1 MKIILI
7 SHNMFGVNCLDE
19 ILNNGGNV
27 TAVWTIDKSLST
39 NISDYAEFE
48 DITQK
53 CRVPLYES
61 KKIDDTAI
69 AKIQELNPDIIFV
82 FGWSQLL
89 PNELLNIPPKGCIGM
104 HPTLLPRGRGRAAI
118 PWALIKGLDKTGLT
132 MFYLSEG
139 ADTGDIIG
147 QKEIAIEF
155 EDNAESLYN
164 KVISAGRNL
173 ISEHLPKF
181 ENDTAPR
188 IKQDDKKATL
198 WPKRRPDDGLI
209 DWNKSPIEIYNWIR
223 GLSHPY
229 PGAFSYYK
237 NKKIYIYSA
246 KYVDNLSN
254 VESGTIIEVSEQGL
268 LVSAWEYAIL
278 INKIQPEDDKILT
291 AIDFA
296 NKYNVEI
303 GDKFQNRFKQI
314 VEDSK

>member
-1 MKIILI
+1 MKIIFI
-7 SHNMFGVNCLDE
+7 SHNLFGINCLDE

-27 TAVWTIDKSLST
+27 IAVWTIDKSLSN
-39 NISDYAEFE
+39 NISDYASFE
-48 DITQK
+48 DITNK
-53 CRVPLYES
+53 YCVPLYKS
-61 KKIDDTAI
+61 KKIDDAAI
-69 AKIQELNPDIIFV
+69 AKIRELNPDMIFV

-132 MFYLSEG
+132 LFYLSEG

-155 EDNAESLYN
+155 EDCAESLYN

-173 ISEHLPKF
+173 ISEYLPKL
-181 ENDTAPR
+181 ESDATPR
-188 IKQDDKKATL
+188 IKQDEKSATL
-198 WPKRRPDDGLI
+198 WPKRIPDDGLI

-237 NKKIYIYSA
+237 NKKICIYSA
-246 KYVDNLSN
+246 KYVDKLSN
-254 VESGTIIEVSEQGL
+254 VEPGTIMEISEQGL
-268 LVSAWEYAIL
+268 MVSAWEYAIL
-278 INKIQPEDDKILT
+278 INKIQPEDDNILT

-296 NKYNVEI
+296 NKYNVKT
-303 GDKFQNRFKQI
+303 GDKFQNRFKLI
-314 VEDSK
+314 IEDSK

>member
-1 MKIILI
+1 MKIIFI
-7 SHNMFGVNCLDE
+7 SHNQFGINCLDE

-27 TAVWTIDKSLST
+27 IAVWTIDKSLSN
-39 NISDYAEFE
+39 NISDYALFE
-48 DITQK
+48 DITNK
-53 CRVPLYES
+53 YCVPLYES
-61 KKIDDTAI
+61 KKIDDATI
-69 AKIQELNPDIIFV
+69 AKIHELNPDIIFV

-89 PNELLNIPPKGCIGM
+89 PNELLNIPHKGCIGM

-147 QKEIAIEF
+147 QKEIAVEF
-155 EDNAESLYN
+155 EDCAESLYN
-164 KVISAGRNL
+164 KVISAGRCL
-173 ISEHLPKF
+173 ISEYLPKL

-188 IKQDDKKATL
+188 IKQDEKNATL
-198 WPKRRPDDGLI
+198 WPKRIPDDGLI
-209 DWNKSPIEIYNWIR
+209 DWNKFPLEIYNWIR

-229 PGAFSYYK
+229 PGAFSYYN

-246 KYVDNLSN
+246 KYVDKLSN
-254 VESGTIIEVSEQGL
+254 VEPGTIMEVSEQGL

-278 INKIQPEDDKILT
+278 INEIQPEGEKIL
-291 AIDFA
+291 AAVNFA
-296 NKYNVEI
+296 NKYNVKT
-303 GDKFQNRFKQI
+303 GDKFQTRFKLI

>member
-1 MKIILI
+1 MKIIFI
-7 SHNMFGVNCLDE
+7 SHNLFGINCLDE
-19 ILNNGGNV
+19 IFNNGGNV
-27 TAVWTIDKSLST
+27 IAVWTIDKSLSA

-53 CRVPLYES
+53 HCVPLHKS

-89 PNELLNIPPKGCIGM
+89 PNELIKIPPKGCIGM

-132 MFYLSEG
+132 IFYLSEG

-155 EDNAESLYN
+155 EDNAESLYA

-173 ISEHLPKF
+173 ILEYLSKL
-181 ENDTAPR
+181 ENGTAPR

-198 WPKRRPDDGLI
+198 WPKRMPDDGLI
-209 DWNKSPIEIYNWIR
+209 DWNKSLIEIYNLIR

-246 KYVDNLSN
+246 KYVENLSN
-254 VESGTIIEVSEQGL
+254 VEPGTIIEVSEQGL

-278 INKIQPEDDKILT
+278 INEIQPEDDKILT

-296 NKYNVEI
+296 NKYNLEI
-303 GDKFQNRFKQI
+303 GDMFQNRFKLI